1 MIRDAKQSTGL
12 QDCQARSV
20 NKLEYH
26 WNTSLTAINIAKFE
40 HWLQT
45 SNHQQQPFSMADVKT
60 LYHNQLLIER
70 FFHIF
75 PDVAE
80 LTKNNPKIKE
90 LFTFGAI
97 AA

>member
-1 MIRDAKQSTGL
+1 
-12 QDCQARSV
+12 
-20 NKLEYH
+20 
-26 WNTSLTAINIAKFE
+26 LTAINIAKFE
-40 HWLQT
+40 HWLDKA
-45 SNHQQQPFSMADVKT
+45 NVQQKPFSMADIKT

-70 FFHIF
+70 FFSIF

-90 LFTFGAI
+90 LYAFGSI

>member
-1 MIRDAKQSTGL
+1 
-12 QDCQARSV
+12 
-20 NKLEYH
+20 
-26 WNTSLTAINIAKFE
+26 LTTINIAKFE
-40 HWLQT
+40 HWLDRA
-45 SNHQQQPFSMADVKT
+45 NAQQKPFSMADVKT

-70 FFHIF
+70 FFTIF

-90 LFTFGAI
+90 LYI